1 MGNSES
7 RPADKRS
14 RERASVVSGRSSNG
28 SVAQLIARERSATV
42 GSMMSSRRNPMI
54 AAAAAGNVELV
65 ARLLA
70 SGVDRNGCC
79 STGKTPLMAA
89 ARGGHVAVVTLLLI
103 NDASVLRFDK
113 TSARSCLHM
122 AARAGSAEC
131 VEAVLVAA
139 KASHELRDSCPGNH
153 ALHMAARSGSV
164 GTVLALLAWGADR
177 TALNHSK
184 LTPHALAVRAER
196 ERGWKA
202 RAETGKN
209 ALAEKGV
216 RAERRGSGRAGG
228 GKSGA
233 GGASASAG
241 GVPPRSDFK
250 RVVALLN
257 PKSPAPL
264 VWPTP
269 WAQLLARAP
278 PHVVWLLRAALAQAG
293 GEEAE
298 EAGEVGQREEKGE
311 TEGMKGSGV
320 KRRGEGVCEQLR
332 DIHGD
337 GGSGSRGG
345 RCGVVGDGG
354 GDVVREGWVEG
365 GSGSRGTGMGAGTGG
380 EVSEERGAHEA
391 REHVVEQGGA
401 VGMAEVGHGGGIAAA
416 KIRDGEGNAG
426 RERDCC
432 CSGDGRKRE
441 EERKGGEA
449 GACGRVD
456 RELGDGVGVESA
468 VGRMFELGQTRME
481 ERQGG
486 QGGEAGEGGV
496 SGGLKQEE
504 CVGGGGLDGEVEG
517 GSAGEGGEGTETG
530 SRQSRA
536 ERAQQQEGMVG
547 QQTEHTAGE
556 QGGRSVSESARMST
570 QVQEGVAAQETE
582 QAGEGVMAREQ
593 VGRVEEGRRDGERA
607 VGDGGSR
614 RGSGGEADGSVC
626 LICCEPRQSSSTTTS
641 PFSSGP
647 LSMSSTGSSSSS
659 NLTTHTHSYT
669 HSHTHSHTHSYT
681 LSPPLSPSGGFPPPS
696 PGYLLALL
704 PCSHRLCP
712 TCVLSLLA
720 HTKPNLHVALPP
732 SPVCP
737 FCRCG
742 IEGLDVAR

>member
-139 KASHELRDSCPGNH
+139 KASHELRDSWGYRRFVNARDATGPGNH

-365 GSGSRGTGMGAGTGG
+365 GSGSRGTGMGASTGG

-456 RELGDGVGVESA
+456 RELGDGVGV
-468 VGRMFELGQTRME
+468 
-481 ERQGG
+481 
-486 QGGEAGEGGV
+486 
-496 SGGLKQEE
+496 
-504 CVGGGGLDGEVEG
+504 D
-517 GSAGEGGEGTETG
+517 
-530 SRQSRA
+530 
-536 ERAQQQEGMVG
+536 
-547 QQTEHTAGE
+547 
-556 QGGRSVSESARMST
+556 
-570 QVQEGVAAQETE
+570 
-582 QAGEGVMAREQ
+582 
-593 VGRVEEGRRDGERA
+593 
-607 VGDGGSR
+607 
-614 RGSGGEADGSVC
+614 
-626 LICCEPRQSSSTTTS
+626 RQSSSTTTS